1 MRNVLALVCFVAAV
15 AAMLAGVAVA
25 GAARAGDDGPR
36 GKRDVVRFSTF
47 NASLN
52 RFNAGQLISDLS
64 TPNNTQLK
72 VIAEIVQRNRP
83 DVLLVNEFDFDP
95 TNTALTLFQT
105 NYLSVGQNGASPIVY
120 PHRFTAPSNTGVPS
134 NLDLDNN
141 GSVGGPNDAFG
152 FGFFP
157 GQFGMAVY
165 SKHPIR
171 TDEIRTFQSFL
182 WKDMPGALLPDTPAT
197 PAPADW
203 SSPAELAEFRLSSKS
218 HWDIPIDI
226 GRKTVH
232 FLVSHPTPPVFDD
245 PPFFPAGVDFNG
257 RRNADEIRF
266 WADYITPGRTS
277 RYIYDDSGRRGG
289 LKSGSLFVVA
299 GDQNSDPIDGDSIP
313 GAIQQLLNHRLVNT
327 SLTPSSPGAPQA
339 AALQGGANTSHRGDP
354 RFDTADFADGAPGN
368 LRADYVLPRKNMK
381 MLDARVFWPV
391 REDPLYRLA
400 GDFVFANR
408 FIGNG
413 FPASDHRA
421 VWIDVT
427 IPSGDDDDDDDD

>member
-1 MRNVLALVCFVAAV
+1 MRPALSRVLLAAV
-15 AAMLAGVAVA
+15 VASALLGVA
-25 GAARAGDDGPR
+25 GAGAASAGEGPQSN
-36 GKRDVVRFSTF
+36 RDTVRFSTF

-52 RFNAGQLISDLS
+52 RNSAGQLISDLS
-64 TPNNTQLK
+64 TPNNTQAK

-171 TDEIRTFQSFL
+171 TDEIRTFQRFL
-182 WKDMPGALLPDTPAT
+182 WKDMPGALLPDNPAT

-203 SSPAELAEFRLSSKS
+203 YSPAELAEFRLSSKS
-218 HWDIPIDI
+218 HWDVPIDI

-232 FLVSHPTPPVFDD
+232 FLTSHPTPPVFDD

-257 RRNADEIRF
+257 RRNHDEIRF
-266 WADYITPGRTS
+266 WADYLLPGSHS
-277 RYIYDDSGRRGG
+277 RYIYDDKGTRGG
-289 LKSGSLFVVA
+289 LAPGSLFVIA
-299 GDQNSDPIDGDSIP
+299 GDQNSDPLDGDSIP
-313 GAIQQLLNHRLVNT
+313 GSAQLLLEHPLVNARNAPT
-327 SLTPSSPGAPQA
+327 SAGAVQQS
-339 AALQGGANTSHRGDP
+339 ALQGGANLTHRSDP
-354 RFDTADFADGAPGN
+354 AFDTADFADSAPGN
-368 LRADYVLPRKNMK
+368 LRVDYVLPRRNMQIV
-381 MLDARVFWPV
+381 DSAVFWPLNT
-391 REDPLYRLA
+391 DPLFPLV
-400 GDFVFANR
+400 GVFP
-408 FIGNG
+408 
-413 FPASDHRA
+413 FPSSDHKL
-421 VWIDVT
+421 VWIDAA
-427 IPSGDDDDDDDD
+427 IPAGTEG